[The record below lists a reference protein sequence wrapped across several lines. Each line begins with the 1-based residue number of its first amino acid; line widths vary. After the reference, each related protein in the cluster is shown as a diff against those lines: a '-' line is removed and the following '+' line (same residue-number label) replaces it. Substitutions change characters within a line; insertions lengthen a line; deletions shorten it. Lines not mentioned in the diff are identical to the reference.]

1 MTTTSSKTANINAKL
16 TEAEITAVQDIVIE
30 QLQVAR
36 EQVTPEAALE
46 ADLGAD
52 SLDMVEILMKTEE
65 RFGVTVP
72 DAMAEGVK
80 TVEDLYDALAQVLG
94 R

>member
-1 MTTTSSKTANINAKL
+1 MNAML
-16 TEAEITAVQDIVIE
+16 TQQEMTAVQDILMD
-30 QLQVAR
+30 QLEVKRDQL
-36 EQVTPEAALE
+36 TPEAALE

-52 SLDMVEILMKTEE
+52 SLDIVEITIKTEE

-72 DAMAEGVK
+72 DEIADGVK
-80 TVEDLYDALAQVLG
+80 TVEDLYEVLARLLG